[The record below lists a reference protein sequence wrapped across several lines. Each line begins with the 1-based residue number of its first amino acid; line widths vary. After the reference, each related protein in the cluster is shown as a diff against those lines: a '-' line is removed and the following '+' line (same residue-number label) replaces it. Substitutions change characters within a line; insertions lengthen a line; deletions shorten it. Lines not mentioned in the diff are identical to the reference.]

1 MARCDGVIT
10 AELFILDSL
19 ELRGHEEKC
28 SSAVAPAYVRG
39 GSSFLTHLSSGLLLR
54 YALGV
59 TCDEQL
65 ATTDYGK
72 PYLVGGCPPFFNLS
86 NDGRT
91 VVLAVATDVIGV
103 DVQAIGL
110 SDETVMRRHFPVEA
124 YREFS
129 SAPPEDRPLVFARY
143 WTSLESRLK
152 ALGTGL
158 SADYRNHPELFDG
171 LFTHHFQVDDIMIA
185 CTMRQDFESSF
196 RRLRLA
202 DIQKRL
208 EMAC

>member
-1 MARCDGVIT
+1 MARCDGVVT

-19 ELRGHEEKC
+19 ELRGHEEEC

-39 GSSFLTHLSSGLLLR
+39 DASSLARLSSGVLLC

-65 ATTDYGK
+65 ATSDYGK

-110 SDETVMRRHFPVEA
+110 SDEAVMRRHFPAEA
-124 YREFS
+124 YREFA
-129 SAPPEDRPLVFARY
+129 SAPPEDKPLVFARY

-158 SADYRNHPELFDG
+158 SVDYRNHPELFDG

-185 CTMRQDFESSF
+185 CTMRQDFESSI
-196 RRLRLA
+196 RRLHLA
-202 DIQKRL
+202 DIQKHL
-208 EMAC
+208 ETLR

>member
-1 MARCDGVIT
+1 MARCDGVVT

-19 ELRGHEEKC
+19 ELRGHEEEY

-39 GSSFLTHLSSGLLLR
+39 DASSLARLSSGVLLC

-65 ATTDYGK
+65 ATSDYGK

-110 SDETVMRRHFPVEA
+110 FDEAVMRRHFPAEA
-124 YREFS
+124 YREFA
-129 SAPPEDRPLVFARY
+129 SAPPKDKPLVFARY

-158 SADYRNHPELFDG
+158 SVDYRNHPELFDG

-185 CTMRQDFESSF
+185 CTMRQDFESSI
-196 RRLRLA
+196 RRLHLV
-202 DIQKRL
+202 DIQKHL
-208 EMAC
+208 ETLR